1 MDIGPTEAYGGIKR
15 LFLAGPSRTFESR
28 LEDEAQTLA
37 SIAKTADAEASR
49 RFGKSADCAFRD
61 DNNTDKNDNGRIIC
75 VDLTDDGS
83 F

>member
-49 RFGKSADCAFRD
+49 RFGEKRSLRFQ
-61 DNNTDKNDNGRIIC
+61 GR
-75 VDLTDDGS
+75 
-83 F
+83 